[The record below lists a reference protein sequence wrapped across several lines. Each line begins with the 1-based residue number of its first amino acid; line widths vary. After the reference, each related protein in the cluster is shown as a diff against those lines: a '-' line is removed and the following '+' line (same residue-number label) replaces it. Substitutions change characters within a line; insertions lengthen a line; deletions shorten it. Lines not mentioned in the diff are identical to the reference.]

1 MRAYVP
7 VSRGQEVVEAP
18 VYPIPL
24 LVVSPLSPFVS
35 RLEGCAEPRVWA
47 ERAQ

>member
-1 MRAYVP
+1 MHAYVP
-7 VSRGQEVVEAP
+7 ISRGQEVVEAP

-35 RLEGCAEPRVWA
+35 RLEGWC
-47 ERAQ
+47 RAQGVG